1 MSKHWNPARQRA
13 AVRPSRIRR
22 EPVRLSESA
31 AEIDPRKA
39 RALEARARKL
49 EVRYGIIGVLAI
61 AAVLAAV
68 VIGISAATFSK
79 YDPAAAAAAARWGQC
94 YNGDRTHCVLDG
106 DSIYFEGSKV
116 QIAGIAAPRI
126 QGGACDAERSR
137 GIDAATRLA
146 ALLNSGT
153 VSVGAPFQDAYGRAV
168 SKVQVGGQDVG
179 QAMIAAE
186 VARQYEGDKYDW
198 CGVEG

>member
-1 MSKHWNPARQRA
+1 
-13 AVRPSRIRR
+13 VRPSRIRR

>member
-1 MSKHWNPARQRA
+1 VSKHWNPARQRA

-94 YNGDRTHCVLDG
+94 YNGDRTQCVLDG

>member
-1 MSKHWNPARQRA
+1 M
-13 AVRPSRIRR
+13 
-22 EPVRLSESA
+22 RLSESA

-106 DSIYFEGSKV
+106 GSIYFEGDKV
-116 QIAGIAAPRI
+116 MGILGTAG
-126 QGGACDAERSR
+126 
-137 GIDAATRLA
+137 
-146 ALLNSGT
+146 
-153 VSVGAPFQDAYGRAV
+153 VGAIVKALIGT
-168 SKVQVGGQDVG
+168 
-179 QAMIAAE
+179 
-186 VARQYEGDKYDW
+186 
-198 CGVEG
+198 